1 MKSEYRYAGGYKEDD
16 EIFVQRIAFSEN
28 GEVQK
33 HDREELAGFGED
45 EGDVVDMGETGVAE
59 GRGKGG
65 CDGDEDEREEDGAR
79 GEDWGVISL
88 LGGGEKEVEVAG

>member
-1 MKSEYRYAGGYKEDD
+1 
-16 EIFVQRIAFSEN
+16 
-28 GEVQK
+28 
-33 HDREELAGFGED
+33 
-45 EGDVVDMGETGVAE
+45 MGETGVAE
-59 GRGKGG
+59 GRGEGG